1 MKLVALVP
9 ARGGSKGIPGKN
21 IRPFCGEPLL
31 YWVCRAAEECGAIAE
46 TYVATDDE
54 SIAAAVRGLGL
65 SKVRVIERAP
75 DTATDTA
82 STESVL
88 LDFAKR
94 VDFTHL
100 ALLQATS
107 PLLTSGELSQGCTR
121 LITGGCDSVFSA
133 VRQKRFRWT
142 EQPDGSAAPENY
154 DPLRRPRRQDYEGFL
169 VENGAFYITS
179 REKLLESGCRMSGR
193 IEAIEMPEDTYFE
206 LDDLF
211 DWTIMEGL
219 MRRREQIARG
229 GLRERLRGVR
239 LAASDV
245 DGCLTDSGMYYG
257 EQGDELK
264 KFSTRDGMGFR
275 LLREAGFD
283 TAIITLE
290 NTELM
295 KRRAAKMQVAELHQG
310 AEDKVGVM
318 TRLLEG
324 RDYGW
329 EHVAYLGD
337 DLGDLEL
344 LKRVGVSACPSDAIP
359 AVRDAVDIV
368 LSTPGG
374 RGAFRE
380 FAEMILADAR

>member
-21 IRPFCGEPLL
+21 IRPFCGKPLL
-31 YWVCRAAEECGAIAE
+31 YWVCRAAEDCDTIAE

-54 SIAAAVRGLGL
+54 AIAAAVRALGL
-65 SKVRVIERAP
+65 SKVRVIARAP
-75 DTATDTA
+75 ETATDAA

-88 LDFAKR
+88 LDFAQR
-94 VDFTHL
+94 VEFTHL

-107 PLLTSGELSQGCTR
+107 PLLTSNDLAQGCAR
-121 LITGGCDSVFSA
+121 VLEGQCDSAFSA

-142 EQPDGSAAPENY
+142 AQPDGSAIPENY
-154 DPLRRPRRQDYEGFL
+154 DPQHRPRRQDYDGFL
-169 VENGAFYITS
+169 VENGAFYVTS
-179 REKLLESGCRMSGR
+179 HERLLESRCRMSGR

-219 MRRREQIARG
+219 MRRREQVARG
-229 GLRERLRGVR
+229 DLQARIRGLRLV
-239 LAASDV
+239 ASDV

-275 LLREAGFD
+275 LLQEAGFD

-290 NTELM
+290 NTQLM
-295 KRRAAKMQVAELHQG
+295 QRRAAKMKVPELHQG
-310 AEDKVGVM
+310 AEDKVSVM
-318 TRLLEG
+318 TAMLAP
-324 RDYGW
+324 RDYSW

-337 DLGDLEL
+337 DIGDIEL
-344 LKRVGVSACPSDAIP
+344 LKRAGVSACPADAIP
-359 AVRDAVDIV
+359 AVRSIVDIV
-368 LSTPGG
+368 LDTPGG
-374 RGAFRE
+374 SGAFRE
-380 FAEMILADAR
+380 FAELILAGAR